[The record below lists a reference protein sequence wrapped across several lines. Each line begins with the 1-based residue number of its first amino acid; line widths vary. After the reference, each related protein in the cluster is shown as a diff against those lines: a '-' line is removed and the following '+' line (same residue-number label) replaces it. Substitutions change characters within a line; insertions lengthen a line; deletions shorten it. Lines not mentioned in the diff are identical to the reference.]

1 MSCDFVGET
10 TARFEQERQRR
21 SIQCLGKNCLFTV
34 AMFRF
39 EKINTKLRLVNTDQ
53 DRGDGVGPA
62 GTAAAGPML
71 EAKLM
76 NLIKG
81 QLQKF

>member
-1 MSCDFVGET
+1 MGVVSSPDGT
-10 TARFEQERQRR
+10 T
-21 SIQCLGKNCLFTV
+21 
-34 AMFRF
+34 
-39 EKINTKLRLVNTDQ
+39 LVVYVC
-53 DRGDGVGPA
+53 RGAGAGPA

>member
-1 MSCDFVGET
+1 MVFGRSPICIPLGIIKSDFNEEGSHG
-10 TARFEQERQRR
+10 R
-21 SIQCLGKNCLFTV
+21 SLTV
-34 AMFRF
+34 Q
-39 EKINTKLRLVNTDQ
+39 LLVANPTY
-53 DRGDGVGPA
+53 RGAGAGPA